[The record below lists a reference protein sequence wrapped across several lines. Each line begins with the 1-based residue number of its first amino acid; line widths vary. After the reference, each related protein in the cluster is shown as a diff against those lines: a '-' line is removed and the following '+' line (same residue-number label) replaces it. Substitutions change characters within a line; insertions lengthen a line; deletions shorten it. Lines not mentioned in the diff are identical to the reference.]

1 MKLVNIWQLKKDLES
16 MFRMSI
22 PKNRVFHIVE
32 NIIGLRKVDNHNYSW
47 DDFDTMFMQNEQKY
61 QKVGRYIQR
70 LNEPVDDYDG
80 YFEDES
86 PESNMD
92 NVSNELLKDDDV
104 FYESLT
110 RRIERILR
118 EEIMGTI

>member
-22 PKNRVFHIVE
+22 PKNRIFHIVE

>member
-16 MFRMSI
+16 MFRMPI
-22 PKNRVFHIVE
+22 PKNRIFHIIE

-61 QKVGRYIQR
+61 QKVGKYIQS

-86 PESNMD
+86 PESNMN

-110 RRIERILR
+110 RRIGKILR

>member
-1 MKLVNIWQLKKDLES
+1 MKLVTIWQLRKDLEK
-16 MFRMSI
+16 MFRMPI
-22 PKNRVFHIVE
+22 PKNTVFHIVE
-32 NIIGLRKVDNHNYSW
+32 NIIGLQKVDNFHYSW

-61 QKVGRYIQR
+61 QKVGKYIQS

-92 NVSNELLKDDDV
+92 NVSNELLKDDDI
-104 FYESLT
+104 FYETLT
-110 RRIERILR
+110 RRIGKILR

>member
-1 MKLVNIWQLKKDLES
+1 MKLVTIWQLRKDLEK
-16 MFRMSI
+16 MFRMPI
-22 PKNRVFHIVE
+22 PKNRIFHIIE
-32 NIIGLRKVDNHNYSW
+32 NIIGLEKVDNFHYSW

-61 QKVGRYIQR
+61 QKVGRYIQS

-92 NVSNELLKDDDV
+92 NVSNELLKDDDA

-110 RRIERILR
+110 RKIERILR

>member
-1 MKLVNIWQLKKDLES
+1 MKLVNIWQLRKDLEK
-16 MFRMSI
+16 MFRMPI
-22 PKNRVFHIVE
+22 PKNRIFHIIE
-32 NIIGLRKVDNHNYSW
+32 NIIGLEKVDNFHYSW

-61 QKVGRYIQR
+61 QKVGKYIQS

-110 RRIERILR
+110 RKIKRILR

>member
-22 PKNRVFHIVE
+22 PKNRIFHIVE

-110 RRIERILR
+110 RKIERILR

>member
-16 MFRMSI
+16 MFRMPI
-22 PKNRVFHIVE
+22 PKNRIFHIVE

-47 DDFDTMFMQNEQKY
+47 DDFDVMFMQNEQKY
-61 QKVGRYIQR
+61 RKVGKYIQS

-110 RRIERILR
+110 RKIEKILR

>member
-22 PKNRVFHIVE
+22 PKNRIFHIVE

-47 DDFDTMFMQNEQKY
+47 DDFDIMFMQNEQKY

>member
-16 MFRMSI
+16 MFRMPI
-22 PKNRVFHIVE
+22 PKNRIFHIVE

>member
-16 MFRMSI
+16 MFRMPI
-22 PKNRVFHIVE
+22 PKNRIFHIIE
-32 NIIGLRKVDNHNYSW
+32 NIIGLEKVDNHNYSW

-110 RRIERILR
+110 RRIGKILR